1 MGNIKNPIFLF
12 FVTVLIFSSCKSNQS
27 QQRTDNNLS
36 EKAFAAPTPET
47 ELNPGQAIVHFKV
60 IHTKKNEVTALFSTL
75 EKQSF
80 GFNTYLISGDSIT
93 ITTKKE
99 MTLPPGNSYRW
110 VVEESKMLGS
120 KRKTFRLINE
130 LN

>member
-1 MGNIKNPIFLF
+1 MP
-12 FVTVLIFSSCKSNQS
+12 
-27 QQRTDNNLS
+27 
-36 EKAFAAPTPET
+36 EKAFVSPAPET
-47 ELNPGQAIVHFKV
+47 ELNPGQAVIQFKV
-60 IHTKKNEVTALFSTL
+60 INTEKNKVTALFSAF

-93 ITTKKE
+93 ITTKKK

-110 VVEESKMLGS
+110 VLEESKMLGS
-120 KRKTFRLINE
+120 KQKTFRLINE